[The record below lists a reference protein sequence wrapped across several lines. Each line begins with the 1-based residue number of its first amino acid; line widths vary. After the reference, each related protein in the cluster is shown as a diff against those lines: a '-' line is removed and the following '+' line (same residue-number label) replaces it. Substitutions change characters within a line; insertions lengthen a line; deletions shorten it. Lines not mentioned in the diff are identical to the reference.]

1 MTDATLE
8 ESVERIERAIGAYR
22 RYRRRRRNPQLVSD
36 RNDSN
41 DVDRSTETLMPD
53 TKWATPLHEIEASR
67 DGPTAFVV
75 AGQHGIEPAGWKA
88 AETLAEMTPRS
99 GTLVVVPRADQTAI
113 EAGVYSGDEGS
124 LNDHWR
130 VGREPTAEI
139 ARVIWDRFES
149 YQPDIAFDLHSSQGI
164 YESGVDDG
172 FGQALYPTPGRARD
186 VADAV
191 VDTLNEEFVTD
202 WPDHYDYIIG
212 NLQSGWGTF
221 FSHKVGG
228 QYDCD
233 CLLCEPTRRTT
244 ADGRQPTEAQRIR
257 WNLASAVLALD
268 HYGMTFTESI

>member
-1 MTDATLE
+1 MTGASLE
-8 ESVERIERAIGAYR
+8 GAVERIERGIAAYR
-22 RYRRRRRNPQLVSD
+22 RYRRRRRNPHLVTDATGSD
-36 RNDSN
+36 E
-41 DVDRSTETLMPD
+41 VDRSTATLMPG
-53 TKWATPLHEIEASR
+53 TKWATPLHEIDAPG

-88 AETLAEMTPRS
+88 AELLLGMTPQA

-130 VGREPTAEI
+130 VGREPTIEI

-149 YQPDIAFDLHSSQGI
+149 YQPDVAFDLHSSEGI

-191 VDTLNEEFVTD
+191 VDTLNEEFVTG
-202 WPDHYDYIIG
+202 WPDHYDYIVG

-228 QYDCD
+228 QYDGD
-233 CLLCEPTRRTT
+233 CLLCEPTRRATE
-244 ADGRQPTEAQRIR
+244 DGRHPTETQRIR

-268 HYGMTFTESI
+268 HYGMTFAESV